1 MNRFFIPSLFALS
14 VLTAC
19 QTTDF
24 EQIVSERSEVESR
37 LPESWQVSLEQG
49 SIPQDWTE
57 LFDDPLLSSYMKQA
71 ETKNPDIARAVINVR
86 QSESALKQTRAIL
99 LPILTTDAGISG
111 VTGLR
116 NININESFSDGLS
129 ASYNPGLFGRNRIQ
143 IDQAEALLDVTQANR
158 ERIRRVVMAQ
168 IARLYVQIIETE
180 YQLDL
185 SLIHI

>member
-57 LFDDPLLSSYMKQA
+57 LFDDPLL
-71 ETKNPDIARAVINVR
+71 
-86 QSESALKQTRAIL
+86 
-99 LPILTTDAGISG
+99 
-111 VTGLR
+111 
-116 NININESFSDGLS
+116 
-129 ASYNPGLFGRNRIQ
+129 
-143 IDQAEALLDVTQANR
+143 
-158 ERIRRVVMAQ
+158 
-168 IARLYVQIIETE
+168 
-180 YQLDL
+180 L
-185 SLIHI
+185 SLIHISEPTRPY

>member
-57 LFDDPLLSSYMKQA
+57 LFDDPLLSSYMKPVSY
-71 ETKNPDIARAVINVR
+71 THLTLP
-86 QSESALKQTRAIL
+86 TIL
-99 LPILTTDAGISG
+99 L
-111 VTGLR
+111 V
-116 NININESFSDGLS
+116 
-129 ASYNPGLFGRNRIQ
+129 
-143 IDQAEALLDVTQANR
+143 
-158 ERIRRVVMAQ
+158 
-168 IARLYVQIIETE
+168 
-180 YQLDL
+180 
-185 SLIHI
+185 